1 MQVDLGKVKTITAF
15 ATQGNTVRQRDA
27 RLREYYIQYGD
38 TGTDWLNYTY
48 EGQRKAR
55 CSTMCRSTHISY
67 VAVALLIQVCA

>member
-1 MQVDLGKVKTITAF
+1 MQVDLGEVKTITAF

-55 CSTMCRSTHISY
+55 CSTMC
-67 VAVALLIQVCA
+67 